1 MNSLSRHWCHLY
13 KPFSLDVRCSR
24 NYSQPCFNP
33 FPFPSHPNAQPH
45 DIFHLPGSATQK
57 EIKQRYYDLVRIYH
71 PDSIIARRLPPEV
84 SQERIQAI
92 NKAYDTLRGR
102 NVPLDEA
109 VSPTPG
115 RRMDTAWLKARSSR
129 RPYFDDVV
137 GDERWIER
145 TIVVFAVFV
154 IDVSGFR
161 NYKLTIVPQTLVAFI
176 AQTSFTRLQV
186 LKSST
191 AQQAGSSGRKHVQSD
206 DILAEP
212 SVLNEKS

>member
-1 MNSLSRHWCHLY
+1 MYRDNSLVHGGEYLPRVCRVQNRGHYHVAL
-13 KPFSLDVRCSR
+13 PLDVKLVLVITFVYELALEALVSPL
-24 NYSQPCFNP
+24 Q
-33 FPFPSHPNAQPH
+33 A
-45 DIFHLPGSATQK
+45 IFS
-57 EIKQRYYDLVRIYH
+57 RYYDLVRIYH